1 MTREHL
7 LRWLRP
13 LSQVSFARQLGVA
26 GVVAVLAMG
35 LSSAL
40 VSSWQG
46 SRQVRATLEQQGLGL
61 ANGLAQQSQLALLTA
76 SGENAREAIGRAFSY
91 PDILR
96 VEVLNA
102 DGTVLV
108 AQGAASTLA
117 ITLPAQAAS
126 APYLE
131 SETRSAWSFVAP
143 VRTSTADASPF
154 ETQAPAAEFLGY
166 VRVTQGKATLEQ
178 LQRRLVLIVFSVGLG
193 FSLLV
198 LWGFRV
204 LARNLM
210 RPLGALSDVMAR
222 AGAGAHALHLRAPVS
237 GPRDIARM
245 AQVFNDMMQSIEER
259 EQELQHKNA
268 ELARHAAELE
278 ERVTERTQSLQS
290 ANAELQGALQ
300 TLQAAQ
306 KQLVENEKLVSLGR
320 LVAGVAHELNTPLGN
335 ALVCASTLEDQQR
348 AMAEMVHTGQVRKST
363 LLEQL
368 GSGIEAS
375 SLVRRNVER
384 AADIV
389 HSFKQL
395 ALDQTTEMR
404 RVFLAD
410 QVISDVLKSL
420 RPMFK
425 HTAFD
430 IQSTLA
436 PDLEMDSYPGPL
448 GQVIT
453 NVVQNALLH
462 GFEGR
467 SEGVLRVA
475 CHAAENGMV
484 RVVCSDDGNG
494 MTPQVLER
502 IFDAFFTTK
511 FGQGGSGLGMQI
523 VYTLVTGL
531 LGGQVH
537 VTSAPGQGCEVEIIL
552 PLHAPAAKH

>member
-1 MTREHL
+1 MMHERL
-7 LRWLRP
+7 LRLLRP
-13 LSQVSFARQLGVA
+13 LTEASFGRQLGIA
-26 GVVAVLAMG
+26 GIAAILAMG
-35 LSSAL
+35 VSSAL

-61 ANGLAQQSQLALLTA
+61 ASGLAQQSQLALLT
-76 SGENAREAIGRAFSY
+76 STGDNAREAIGRAFSY

-96 VEVLNA
+96 VEILHP
-102 DGTVLV
+102 DGSVLV
-108 AQGAASTLA
+108 AQGEAPGLA
-117 ITLPAQAAS
+117 PPPPAQAAS

-131 SETRSAWSFVAP
+131 AETPAAWSFVAP
-143 VRTSTADASPF
+143 VRTSATDASPF
-154 ETQAPAAEFLGY
+154 ETKTATPEFLGY

-178 LQRRLVLIVFSVGLG
+178 LQRRLVLMVFSVGLG

-198 LWGFRV
+198 LWGLRV

-210 RPLGALSDVMAR
+210 RPLGALSDVMVN
-222 AGAGAHALHLRAPVS
+222 AGAGAVRLRAPVS

-245 AQVFNDMMQSIEER
+245 AQVFNEMMQSIEER
-259 EQELQHKNA
+259 ELELQHKNA
-268 ELARHAAELE
+268 QLARHAADLE
-278 ERVTERTQSLQS
+278 ERVGERTRSLQS
-290 ANAELQGALQ
+290 ANAELQGTLQ

-306 KQLVENEKLVSLGR
+306 KQLVENERLVSLGR

-348 AMAEMVHTGQVRKST
+348 DMAATVHTGQVRKSA
-363 LLEQL
+363 LLAQL
-368 GSGIEAS
+368 DNGIEAS

-389 HSFKQL
+389 RSFKQL

-404 RVFLAD
+404 RDFLAD
-410 QVISDVLKSL
+410 QVIGDVLTTL

-425 HTAFD
+425 HTAFE
-430 IQSTLA
+430 IQTALA
-436 PDLEMDSYPGPL
+436 PGIEMDSYPGPL

-453 NVVQNALLH
+453 NVVQNALIH
-462 GFEGR
+462 GFDGR
-467 SEGVLRVA
+467 SRGVLRLTCQVL
-475 CHAAENGMV
+475 ENGMV
-484 RVVCSDDGNG
+484 QVVCSDDGNG
-494 MTPQVLER
+494 MPPQVLER

-531 LGGQVH
+531 LGGQVQVH
-537 VTSAPGQGCEVEIIL
+537 SALGEGTRVEIVL
-552 PLHAPAAKH
+552 PLHAPVPQHA